1 MSQGAVL
8 IISVIYGCLQWS
20 TLRSEDDWTLPNNL
34 QANLIY
40 NSVLQVQSG
49 FFNWKRAVAHGDVL
63 KFYAFV
69 IIVWFETK
77 SV

>member
-20 TLRSEDDWTLPNNL
+20 TLRSEDDWTLRNNL

-40 NSVLQVQSG
+40 DSVLQVQSG
-49 FFNWKRAVAHGDVL
+49 IFNWKSAVPDGDVL
-63 KFYAFV
+63 KFDAFA
-69 IIVWFETK
+69 IIV
-77 SV
+77 